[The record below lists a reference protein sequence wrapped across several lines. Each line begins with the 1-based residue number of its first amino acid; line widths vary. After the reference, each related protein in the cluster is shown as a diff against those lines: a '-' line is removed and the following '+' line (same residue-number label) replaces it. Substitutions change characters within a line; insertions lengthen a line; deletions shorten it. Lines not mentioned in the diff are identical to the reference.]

1 MYSKDDIK
9 NITNS
14 LGLVFGDIGTSPI
27 YTFSVIFL
35 LISPNLLNIMGILS
49 LIFWTLTILVTVEY
63 AMLAMSLS
71 KKGEGGTV
79 VLREILVPL
88 LKSKKSILFISLLS
102 FLGVSLLMGDGVI
115 TPAISILSAVEGLR
129 LIPNWVAIPQDWLI
143 IIAAIIAIGLF
154 SIQRKGTEKV
164 AAAFGPLMI
173 LWFSAL
179 TLSGLYYIA
188 KAPFILK
195 ALSPYYAVQFFIHN
209 GFKGFIIL
217 SAVILCATGGEALYA
232 DMGHLGRKPVSR
244 AWYFVFFAL
253 IINYLGQGAFL
264 LHNLQA
270 KNILF
275 EMVFNE
281 SKVLYIP
288 FLILSIIATVIASQA
303 MISGMFS
310 IVYQGITTRIMPLF
324 KVDYTSPDMRAQ
336 IYIGTVNWFLL
347 TFVLFVMFMFRES
360 SNLAAAYGL
369 SVTGTMTI
377 TAIMMIW
384 IFHINK
390 KPLKV
395 FFSVIVL
402 VTDLAF
408 LIANFHKIPEGG
420 YWSLIIAAIP
430 LITILIFTN
439 GQKALY
445 KAIKPISLQYFLT
458 KYEEEYAKAYRIRET
473 ALFLVKDASQIPPY
487 VTNTMFNNG
496 IIYEDNI
503 FLSLSISD
511 KPYGIA
517 HSFKENL
524 GTGLRYFKIEIGY
537 MEVIDIEKIL
547 RASDIK
553 EKVIFYGL
561 EEIITD
567 NIIWKIFS
575 FIKKNTPAFV
585 QFYSLPS
592 NKLHGVITRVNM

>member
-35 LISPNLLNIMGILS
+35 LISPTLLNIMGIIS

-115 TPAISILSAVEGLR
+115 TPAISILSAVEGFR
-129 LIPNWVAIPQDWLI
+129 LIPGWEAIPQDWLI

-188 KAPFILK
+188 KAPYIIK
-195 ALSPYYAVQFFIHN
+195 SLSPYYAVQFFMHN

-275 EMVFNE
+275 EMVFKE
-281 SKVLYIP
+281 SRILYIP

-324 KVDYTSPDMRAQ
+324 KVDYTSPEMRAQ
-336 IYIGTVNWFLL
+336 IYIGTVNWFLMI
-347 TFVLFVMFMFRES
+347 FVLFVMFMFRES
-360 SNLAAAYGL
+360 SSLAAAYGL

-384 IFHINK
+384 IFHIKK

-402 VTDLAF
+402 VADLAF

-430 LITILIFTN
+430 MITILIFTN

-511 KPYGIA
+511 KPFGIT
-517 HSFKENL
+517 HSFKEDL
-524 GTGLRYFKIEIGY
+524 GAGLRYFKIEIGY

-547 RASDIK
+547 RASEIR